1 MQGHIERG
9 SLVRI
14 EDREGALI
22 SVLEGALWI
31 TQERDARDYYVKA
44 GERFRIERGGLVLA
58 SALRSSSITVTREPA
73 QRTGG
78 RIKALCQR
86 LVRAWAG
93 AYAPSSRPTSA
104 AF

>member
-9 SLVRI
+9 GLVRI
-14 EDREGALI
+14 EERKGALI

-58 SALRSSSITVTREPA
+58 SALGA
-73 QRTGG
+73 A
-78 RIKALCQR
+78 RIALSYDS
-86 LVRAWAG
+86 V
-93 AYAPSSRPTSA
+93 P
-104 AF
+104 